1 MVSEMLRVNATKAV
15 NLLETYRVR
24 RLFSIEP
31 INVSSPNLVKA
42 MSCKLLSEVRS
53 ERLLTR
59 ISSSGN
65 GSTVEAP
72 WKYFCHAF

>member
-1 MVSEMLRVNATKAV
+1 MLRVNATKAV
-15 NLLETYRVR
+15 NLLETYEVR

-59 ISSSGN
+59 ISSSGS
-65 GSTVEAP
+65 GSTIEARL
-72 WKYFCHAF
+72 KYFCYAF